1 MAPVYILLC
10 AVILLMTLG
19 RVVWRP
25 ASKGIDWALEVA
37 FIRLDF
43 PPAQRIIAQQL
54 AAGLAEIVGMKIK
67 QLKPEHNLSQIA
79 EWADD
84 GIYAKDLIT
93 LFVVAFNVSAT
104 RTLLSETWLRR
115 SQAKKSRAANRPHA
129 SSRCGMLSNLPER
142 QRMALFS

>member
-1 MAPVYILLC
+1 
-10 AVILLMTLG
+10 MTLG

-93 LFVVAFNVSAT
+93 LFVVAFNVKCDANTTFRDLVEKVASKKIARGQSAA
-104 RTLLSETWLRR
+104 RI
-115 SQAKKSRAANRPHA
+115 
-129 SSRCGMLSNLPER
+129 
-142 QRMALFS
+142 